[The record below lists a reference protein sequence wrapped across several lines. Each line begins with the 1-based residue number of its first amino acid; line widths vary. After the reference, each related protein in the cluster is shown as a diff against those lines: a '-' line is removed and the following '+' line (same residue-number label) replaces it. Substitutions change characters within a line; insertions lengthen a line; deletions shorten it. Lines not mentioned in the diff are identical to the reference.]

1 MARQL
6 LFDLGVRTA
15 HGRDDFLVTPC
26 NAEAVDILDQWPDWP
41 GVAACLVGA
50 AKSGKTHLIEV
61 WREQSGGPVVE
72 GASLNEEIVAEL
84 METRAIAIDNADDVA
99 DEEAFFHLFNAMKN
113 NGGHLLLTAKTAPA
127 RWSLALPDL
136 RSRLST
142 AIIGDLQPPDEA
154 LLRGLFI
161 KLFQD
166 YQTDVR
172 EGVISFVISRIERS
186 FEEVTDVADILNREA
201 LRRGSAITIPLARD
215 ILENR

>member
-50 AKSGKTHLIEV
+50 ANSGKTHLIEV

-142 AIIGDLQPPDEA
+142 AIIGDLRPPDEA